1 MRWNRGTRNSVG
13 HSLPVT
19 RLASW
24 LVCAMVVIGVV
35 PAGWANTVVFATGP
49 QNLTLNS
56 IVYPENATA
65 TFDITSTGIT
75 VHLLNLTVNPFSV
88 NQAIGSVQFT
98 ITGAVPTNPT
108 IVSNSD
114 TTFGLTGAGGIKT
127 PTFETT
133 TIWQTN
139 ALSATNMVLCV
150 VCAAGGTYHLIVGGP
165 DESGVTPA
173 DTYTASDTT
182 LRTGT
187 SGQWIIGSGITYTGT
202 QKFAGFDTSPDWLI
216 NFGIGT
222 SLTNVQI
229 TNVIFG
235 FGEGTNFGT
244 DFITMGGSPAP
255 SLMGGSPA
263 PSLLDA
269 PEPGSVILFGTGL
282 GLLAIAAGA
291 RRLRRR

>member
-24 LVCAMVVIGVV
+24 LVCAMVVIGVA
-35 PAGWANTVVFATGP
+35 PAGWANTVEFATGP

-108 IVSNSD
+108 IVSHSD
-114 TTFGLTGAGGIKT
+114 TTFGLTGAGGIKA
-127 PTFETT
+127 PTAPLTT
-133 TIWQTN
+133 NWTTS
-139 ALSATNMVLCV
+139 ALGQQVTLCV
-150 VCAAGGTYHLIVGGP
+150 VCASTATSELVVGGP
-165 DESGVTPA
+165 AEPA
-173 DTYTASDTT
+173 DNYGAADGTLTTANGRWIVGSGLTYT
-182 LRTGT
+182 TG
-187 SGQWIIGSGITYTGT
+187 QA
-202 QKFAGFDTSPDWLI
+202 FATFDTSPAWLI
-216 NFGIGT
+216 NFAAGIN
-222 SLTNVQI
+222 LTNVVI
-229 TNVIFG
+229 TNVTFG
-235 FGEGTNFGT
+235 FGEGAPFGSQ
-244 DFITMGGSPAP
+244 FIDVPVET
-255 SLMGGSPA
+255 
-263 PSLLDA
+263 
-269 PEPGSVILFGTGL
+269 PEPGSVILFGAGL